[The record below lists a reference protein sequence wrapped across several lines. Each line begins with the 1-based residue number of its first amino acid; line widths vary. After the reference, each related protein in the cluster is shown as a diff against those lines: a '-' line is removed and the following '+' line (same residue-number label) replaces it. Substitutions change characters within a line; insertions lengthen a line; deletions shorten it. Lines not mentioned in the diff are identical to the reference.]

1 VPFGS
6 CAAFFRKTLQNS
18 QSSLSKSFPG
28 GCKWGVD
35 VHKGTFQNRIFGSNP
50 IGSCLSNL
58 ETSRGGD
65 GSTLNVA
72 GYEKKSGLFKSG
84 WGPSWR
90 SVWSMKPDPT
100 AAGPAGA
107 SDDGVQDEIGGDC
120 DARGDIAFSGN
131 YIFPPGQDGNM
142 FSFYYDNW
150 LTPWSKGQYLAAY
163 MAQWPTDRTLT
174 VEPQK

>member
-1 VPFGS
+1 MSFGS

-58 ETSRGGD
+58 EASRGGD

-120 DARGDIAFSGN
+120 DARGDIPFQATTSFHLVKMATCLASTMTIGWRLGLKASIWRHTWRSG
-131 YIFPPGQDGNM
+131 P
-142 FSFYYDNW
+142 
-150 LTPWSKGQYLAAY
+150 
-163 MAQWPTDRTLT
+163 RTA
-174 VEPQK
+174 P